1 MSAFGGM
8 PARRGVWLFAAAA
21 LVISVAGCEYSG
33 PSEQPAQASPPAAT
47 PQPRS
52 FEENVNEVAR
62 LLEASPADPGLPSEA
77 EPAGKLSLVLAP
89 GDYMVTGAC
98 AGAYGAK
105 LTIVKADGVPEA
117 AGFECTST
125 LDRFVRHDGGPIT
138 ISAVPPV
145 GKPSAT
151 GVKVKTNP
159 DPRAS
164 ELEDLSEWSAEQL
177 QPRIPGELR
186 GTSGGN
192 TTTTGTLMAEP
203 GEYELHFVCI
213 GPTFAELSV
222 STTAGA
228 EVLAP
233 VRVPC
238 DGQAVKT
245 PMLLPTQG
253 ADFTMSPDDGV
264 DGRFAYRLVPAAEA
278 RLAG

>member
-77 EPAGKLSLVLAP
+77 EPAGKLSLDLAP

-98 AGAYGAK
+98 AGVYGAK

-117 AGFECTST
+117 ASFECTST

-138 ISAVPPV
+138 ISAVPPT

-151 GVKVKTNP
+151 GVKVQTNP
-159 DPRAS
+159 DRRAS
-164 ELEDLSEWSAEQL
+164 ELEDVSEWAAQQL
-177 QPRIPGELR
+177 QPHLPGELR
-186 GTSGGN
+186 GTSSAEA
-192 TTTTGTLMAEP
+192 TTTASLTAEP
-203 GEYELHFVCI
+203 GQYELHFVCV
-213 GPTFAELSV
+213 GLPVAELSV
-222 STTAGA
+222 STWGGA
-228 EVLAP
+228 QVLAP
-233 VRVPC
+233 VQVPC
-238 DGQAVKT
+238 SGNVFQAPV
-245 PMLLPTQG
+245 LLPTE
-253 ADFTMSPDDGV
+253 GV
-264 DGRFAYRLVPAAEA
+264 DLRMGPGGLDSRFAYRLVPSDQTKQ
-278 RLAG
+278 AG

>member
-1 MSAFGGM
+1 LFGV
-8 PARRGVWLFAAAA
+8 AVLAVA
-21 LVISVAGCEYSG
+21 LAGCEYAG
-33 PSEQPAQASPPAAT
+33 PEDQPAPASPPVAT

-52 FEENVNEVAR
+52 FEENVDEVAR
-62 LLEASPADPGLPSEA
+62 LLEASPTDPGMPSEA
-77 EPAGKLSLVLAP
+77 EPAGKLLLDLAP

-105 LTIVKADGVPEA
+105 LTILGADGVPEA
-117 AGFECTST
+117 TDFTCDSA
-125 LDRFVRHDGGPIT
+125 LDRFLRHDGGPIT

-145 GKPSAT
+145 GRPSAT

-264 DGRFAYRLVPAAEA
+264 DGRFAYRLVPTAAPTG
-278 RLAG
+278 AG